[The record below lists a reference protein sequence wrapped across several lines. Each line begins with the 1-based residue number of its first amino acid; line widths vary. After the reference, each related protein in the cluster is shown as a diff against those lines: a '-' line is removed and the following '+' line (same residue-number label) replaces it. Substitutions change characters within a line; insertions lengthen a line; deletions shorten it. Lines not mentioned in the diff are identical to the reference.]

1 MPGRILDRLLPLVP
15 IVVPPAAEQPHEK
28 NIVSSLDFPQYR
40 NFSLEGRAFRLEIR
54 DKRERCTG
62 FVSWIVKKSCRP
74 ATDIIYLKFYLT
86 ILPTDDRL
94 NFHES
99 WNAEISFIYRNI
111 HIRFPRIELNFIST
125 NPREGRRVDNE
136 RGEKGNNER
145 HARRKIPSHGD
156 IPLSTRAYA
165 RFTDWPDS
173 MNRNAP
179 SLQSTVQ
186 PSDQPSNRPTNQPA
200 SQPANQPIRLATI
213 QRYITFDRCSRFSP
227 LWRGKNNSAEPERE
241 TLASDGGR
249 YRRSLLSDRA
259 FPFQLSP
266 VYLSSAL
273 ADHKITTVSLGTLNT
288 HNARP

>member
-200 SQPANQPIRLATI
+200 SQPTNPSASL
-213 QRYITFDRCSRFSP
+213 RYSVTLRSIVAQDSARCGEGKITAQNRSEKRWHRTEADIAALCYPTEPFHSNSLRCI
-227 LWRGKNNSAEPERE
+227 
-241 TLASDGGR
+241 
-249 YRRSLLSDRA
+249 
-259 FPFQLSP
+259 SP
-266 VYLSSAL
+266 VHSP
-273 ADHKITTVSLGTLNT
+273 TTK
-288 HNARP
+288 